1 MDSIFIEDSI
11 SHQNIIH
18 CLDFDKESKCIA
30 IDKEVKEIITT
41 SKIQQNIDLP
51 SLLAWD

>member
-11 SHQNIIH
+11 SHQNLIH

-41 SKIQQNIDLP
+41 SKIQKVLIYQ
-51 SLLAWD
+51 AF